1 MRPFP
6 PIFAFLAWAFFFVA
20 AQTNAHA
27 EPRAKPAPLAGQS
40 YDFAYDGKDIGKPSR
55 AYLGRAYVHPTVQAD
70 AQKPRPLVVFIH
82 GLNSDL
88 IKNRWM
94 GGGNEGDIRRISDEL
109 IEAEGAEPFIIAA
122 PSSVIPEAIGVA
134 RTSWPGFDL
143 DTFVTLT
150 EARLAGIATI
160 DTSRVIVAGHSGG
173 GCNDS
178 GGLATAATSKLPL
191 HALLAI
197 DVCMD
202 PAFAIALAKARPTTH
217 IVVAYQLLTWSKRPV
232 SDFKRRFD
240 AETSKNPGAP
250 GVRRVV
256 VEERPREAMP
266 HDAMVRLAFR
276 KYLPDLLKEPP
287 CASAASAVVACVP
300 PATTPPT
307 SASSP

>member
-1 MRPFP
+1 MRPLAH
-6 PIFAFLAWAFFFVA
+6 IFALLAWLAPFVA
-20 AQTNAHA
+20 AQTNAYA
-27 EPRAKPAPLAGQS
+27 EPRAKPAPLSGQS
-40 YDFAYDGKDIGKPSR
+40 YDFAYDGKDVGKPAR

-70 AQKPRPLVVFIH
+70 ANKPRPLVVFVH

-94 GGGNEGDIRRISDEL
+94 GGGNEGDIRRITDEL

-122 PSSVIPEAIGVA
+122 PSSVVPEAIGVA

-150 EARLAGIATI
+150 EARLAGVATV

-173 GCNDS
+173 GCNAN
-178 GGLATAATSKLPL
+178 GGLATAAQAKLPL

-202 PAFAIALAKARPTTH
+202 PSFATALAKARPTTH

-232 SDFKRRFD
+232 SDFKRRFEQ
-240 AETSKNPGAP
+240 ETSNTPAAP
-250 GVRRVV
+250 GVRRVL
-256 VEERPREAMP
+256 VEERPKEPMP

-276 KYLPDLLKEPP
+276 KYLPGLLKEPP
-287 CASAASAVVACVP
+287 CAATASVVACVP
-300 PATTPPT
+300 PRAPTT
-307 SASSP
+307 SAVSP